1 MDLHDTLTT
10 AEVTAL
16 FNSHRLS
23 EVKMTIGL
31 FVASVLM
38 LTSAYS
44 SNVAAQLEPTLIVTT
59 NNGFDGIDVGDSFAI
74 NCTFTLPVGYVLDGD
89 IRFKKEDRYWRYL
102 TRNTTVE
109 NTEDP
114 ARLSV
119 AYYSSSGSGSSV
131 HTFELT
137 FASVL
142 ESDFGLYRCGTS
154 SGSMVDFF
162 FISVGFDLS
171 EDKPTIYVTPS
182 ENLFKGAYIV
192 PNCIVKNVNVVGRTV
207 EMSAMYP
214 NGTVKVLKSNKN
226 SFVSGLS
233 GEGLSFTIYTGF
245 YDEGPSDSTLNDLK
259 KMNQDVKFVCS
270 VTLPNGGP
278 AMTSESKPIIVMD
291 GPKILGENL
300 LGVNV
305 GETTAVTATFHVPLM
320 YQVKANTWNKLIDMN
335 YQVIAEDNAFRDD
348 LVDLSR
354 YDLHIDESNG
364 DYTNTITIA
373 NVQESD
379 MGYYMNSLTIEG
391 PSYATVPTETYTR
404 FFKLSVGYGLSPA
417 IPLCELRSEIPIP
430 MEEKFRMDCTL
441 EKSKLSNVDVNWKV
455 ISGDGILLTLDVDNS
470 RLDPTNVELVNYM
483 TSSVTTKNTY
493 TDYIGSRV
501 VCSVTSPDLPG
512 VVNNCTLGPFMA
524 PITTT
529 SPTTTTAAQTDDP
542 GKKGLLF

>member
-1 MDLHDTLTT
+1 
-10 AEVTAL
+10 
-16 FNSHRLS
+16 
-23 EVKMTIGL
+23 MTIIGL
-31 FVASVLM
+31 LVASVLL
-38 LTSAYS
+38 LTSVYS
-44 SNVAAQLEPTLIVTT
+44 SNVAAQRPTLIMTT
-59 NNGFDGIDVGDSFAI
+59 NNGFDGVDVGDSFAI
-74 NCTFTLPVGYVLDGD
+74 NCTYTFPAGYVLDD
-89 IRFKKEDRYWRYL
+89 VLSFIKEDRYGRHL

-109 NTEDP
+109 NTEDQS
-114 ARLSV
+114 RLSV
-119 AYYSSSGSGSSV
+119 AYYSSSGINGSSV

-137 FASVL
+137 FGSVL

-154 SGSMVDFF
+154 SYSRISDYF
-162 FISVGFDLS
+162 FISVGSDLS
-171 EDKPTIYVTPS
+171 EDKPTIYIDPS
-182 ENLFKGAYIV
+182 ESLFKGAYIT
-192 PNCIVKNVNVVGRTV
+192 PCCILKNVDRRRTV
-207 EMSAMYP
+207 EMSALYP
-214 NGTVKVLKSNKN
+214 NGTANVLESITTN
-226 SFVSGLS
+226 SFLPGLS
-233 GEGLSFTIYTGF
+233 GEGFGFTIYTGY

-259 KMNQDVKFVCS
+259 KLNQGVKFVCS
-270 VTLPNGGP
+270 VALPNGGP
-278 AMTSESKPIIVMD
+278 ATTSESKPIIVMD

-305 GETTAVTATFHVPLM
+305 GETIAVTATFHVPLM
-320 YQVKANTWNKLIDMN
+320 YQVKTNTWNKLIDMN

-373 NVQESD
+373 NAQESD

-404 FFKLSVGYGLSPA
+404 FFRLSVENSLSPA
-417 IPLCELRSEIPIP
+417 VPLCELRSEIPIP
-430 MEEKFRMDCTL
+430 LEEKFRMDCTV

-470 RLDPTNVELVNYM
+470 RLDPTNVELVNYI

-493 TDYIGSRV
+493 TDYIGSKV

-512 VVNNCTLGPFMA
+512 VVNNCTFGPFMA

-529 SPTTTTAAQTDDP
+529 SPTTAQTDDP